1 MPRFFIDNIDNDN
14 KKAYILG
21 EDAKHISKSL
31 RMHTGEKVTLCD
43 CKGYDYICTI
53 ISINDQY
60 VEVNINDIVISKSEP
75 NITVILYQGLPKGDK
90 MDTIIQKAV
99 ELGISEIVPVLTNRC
114 VSRPDEKSANKKCQR
129 WQKISLEA
137 AKQSGRGIIPHIN
150 NIITFKEMIKRINC
164 NDQTI
169 IFYEQGG
176 QSLSNI
182 LNSSRNNINII
193 IGPEGG
199 FEKYEVEQLSEIGA
213 NIATLGPRILRTET
227 AGIAAISAIMYATG
241 NMV

>member
-1 MPRFFIDNIDNDN
+1 
-14 KKAYILG
+14 
-21 EDAKHISKSL
+21 
-31 RMHTGEKVTLCD
+31 MHTGEKVTLCD

-75 NITVILYQGLPKGDK
+75 NIKVILYQGLPKGDK

-164 NDQTI
+164 KDQTR

-199 FEKYEVEQLSEIGA
+199 FEKMCIRDRHMRPQTSQLLNGLEILSSQEIKHGDIILKEFDLDTA
-213 NIATLGPRILRTET
+213 IARKPKLDVYKRQPF
-227 AGIAAISAIMYATG
+227 Y
-241 NMV
+241 

>member
-75 NITVILYQGLPKGDK
+75 NIKVILYQGLPKGDK

-164 NDQTI
+164 NYQTI

-193 IGPEGG
+193 IMDT
-199 FEKYEVEQLSEIGA
+199 I
-213 NIATLGPRILRTET
+213 
-227 AGIAAISAIMYATG
+227 
-241 NMV
+241 

>member
-1 MPRFFIDNIDNDN
+1 MPRFFIDNIDKD
-14 KKAYILG
+14 KEKAYILG
-21 EDAKHISKSL
+21 EDAKHITKSL
-31 RMHTGEKVTLCD
+31 RMHTGEQVILCD

-75 NITVILYQGLPKGDK
+75 NIKVVLYQGLPKGDK
-90 MDTIIQKAV
+90 MDTIIQKTV
-99 ELGISEIVPVLTNRC
+99 ELGVSEIVPVLTNRC

-137 AKQSGRGIIPHIN
+137 AKQSGRGIIPKVN
-150 NIITFKEMIKRINC
+150 NIISIKEMYKRI
-164 NDQTI
+164 DKQDKTI
-169 IFYEQGG
+169 VFYEVGG
-176 QSLSNI
+176 QSLSEIIN
-182 LNSSRNNINII
+182 NQKSNINII

-199 FEKYEVEQLSEIGA
+199 FEKYEIEQLLNNGA